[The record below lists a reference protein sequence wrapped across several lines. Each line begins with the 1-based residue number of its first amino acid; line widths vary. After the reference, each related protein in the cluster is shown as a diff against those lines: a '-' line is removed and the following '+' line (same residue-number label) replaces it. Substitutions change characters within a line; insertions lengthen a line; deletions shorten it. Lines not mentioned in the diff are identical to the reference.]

1 MMKKIIFMALLT
13 LVPLKAAA
21 LELSLE
27 ENKGES
33 GTVGYVDIDRV
44 FKEYSGT
51 LNAREDFLG
60 EIKKKEG
67 AVTERKRVIYVLK
80 ADIAKLRQER
90 EFALTLPGLLA
101 TQEQL
106 NSARSAAAAPQTG
119 AAAPAAA
126 PAEVSASSAALVQGS
141 TAPASALSAVKTS
154 QPVQGSTAA
163 VSVQSAVNAAPSVQA
178 STAPVPAQPV
188 KAAPSALTVAIST
201 SAPPPPRPLMNASL
215 NGGLINLPGISNV
228 PMNYFK
234 FSVSTSVPDI
244 DSAITVKEADLK
256 QKDESLKL
264 YQRQVESEL
273 LEYESH
279 RSEIL
284 LGRIYLA
291 LKELAIKEGVSV
303 VIDKRN
309 ILFGHS
315 AVDLTDKLLKQMEET
330 P

>member
-1 MMKKIIFMALLT
+1 MMKKVIFTAILA

-51 LNAREDFLG
+51 LNAREEFLG

-67 AVTERKRVIYVLK
+67 AVSERKRAIYVLK

-90 EFALTLPGLLA
+90 EFALTLPSLLA

-106 NSARSAAAAPQTG
+106 NSAKSVPVSTQASVS
-119 AAAPAAA
+119 APALT
-126 PAEVSASSAALVQGS
+126 E
-141 TAPASALSAVKTS
+141 ASAGPAPS
-154 QPVQGSTAA
+154 VQGSTAA
-163 VSVQSAVNAAPSVQA
+163 ASAQPIK
-178 STAPVPAQPV
+178 TAPAGPA
-188 KAAPSALTVAIST
+188 AAIP
-201 SAPPPPRPLMNASL
+201 APPPAKPLL
-215 NGGLINLPGISNV
+215 NSAPAGGAIDLPGMGNV

-234 FSVSTSVPDI
+234 FSVSTSVPEI
-244 DSAITVKEADLK
+244 DAAITFKETDLK
-256 QKDESLKL
+256 QKEDALKL
-264 YQRQVESEL
+264 YQHQVESEL

-279 RSEIL
+279 RSELL

-291 LKELAIKEGVSV
+291 LKELAAKEGVSV

-315 AVDLTDKLLKQMEET
+315 AVDLTDKLLKQMEEA